1 MNNEL
6 MENAR
11 SGANKKLVVKRDG
24 KVCPYEL
31 SRIRSAVYKAYVEV
45 YHSEEQFKEKIGEII
60 TEVNRRVLEKEEQ
73 KINIEEIQDI
83 VIEEVNKID
92 KVVGKAFKDYR
103 EERSRIREKNS
114 KRQRFYEEV
123 LNCSNID
130 NDNANVNQCSFSG
143 RKYRI
148 ADFEQKEYALK
159 NLISKEG
166 REAFEEGLIY
176 YHDLSSYAIGE
187 HNCLLADI
195 DRGLKEGFKTRNGDV
210 RPANS
215 YSTACQLVA
224 VIFQCQSQVQF
235 GGVASQHL
243 DFSLAPYVKKS
254 FRKHFIKGMSYI
266 EGFSKDEARAKVF
279 EEIPDNMTSIED
291 ERYKKYIGAYNY
303 AMEELEDEGKQATQ
317 GLYHNLNTLE
327 SRAGSQLPFTSINL
341 GRDITPEGRLVNKW
355 VFNASLEGIGKLH
368 RTPIFPISI
377 FQYKKGVNDKEGTP
391 NYDLKKLAL
400 KSLSKRIYPN
410 FVNGDYRGN
419 IEIEDNPNTYMATMG
434 CRTMTGYNQYTDNYD
449 KAGRGNLSPITI
461 ILPKIGLDYGIALK
475 QRDKADVEGFF
486 KKLDDTLELVKN
498 ELIARTEYMF
508 KQSPK
513 SAPFIYDNTIMKGA
527 EDCKGKDNVKECL
540 KHGTLALGILG
551 MAECCI
557 AMFGKHHGES
567 VEAYKFALKV
577 VRRIYDFCKKATEET
592 EYNFGQYFTPAE
604 NLCKTA
610 RNTLALYY
618 GEIEGITTN
627 KFLTNSIHIPV
638 YYQVDAF
645 TKVTLEAPFTQYGT
659 AGCITYVELDN
670 ASVNN
675 LDGLERMIDFA
686 MDLNIPYLAINY
698 PIDTCQKCGYSS
710 QIDGDVCPNCGSK
723 DIERLKR
730 VTGYITV
737 DYRNFNEG
745 KIDEVHKRVKH
756 TIYNPQAKP
765 VLEVAHKELEEMGII
780 KVEV

>member
-1 MNNEL
+1 MINVL
-6 MENAR
+6 
-11 SGANKKLVVKRDG
+11 KRDG
-24 KVCPYEL
+24 REKQFD
-31 SRIRSAVYKAYVEV
+31 SRFIEIAVDRAKD
-45 YHSEEQFKEKIGEII
+45 
-60 TEVNRRVLEKEEQ
+60 EVNCEDEDLGFRIGQLVEETLIENDIQ
-73 KINIEEIQDI
+73 EINIEDIQDL
-83 VIEEVNKID
+83 VIEFLNQENKDVATAYKGFRNKREV
-92 KVVGKAFKDYR
+92 
-103 EERSRIREKNS
+103 ERIKRS
-114 KRQRFYEEV
+114 KTERFYDEV

-130 NDNANVNQCSFSG
+130 NDNSNVDQHSFSG

-148 ADFEQKEYALK
+148 ADYEQKQYALR
-159 NLISKEG
+159 NLISEEG
-166 REAFEEGLIY
+166 RKAFEEGSIY
-176 YHDLSSYAIGE
+176 YHDLASYAIGE
-187 HNCLLADI
+187 HNCLNLDI
-195 DRGLKEGFKTRNGDV
+195 KSGLKNGFVTRNGDV

-224 VIFQCQSQVQF
+224 VMFQCESQVQF
-235 GGVASQHL
+235 GGVGANIF
-243 DFSLAPYVKKS
+243 DYSLEDYVKKS
-254 FRKHFIKGMSYI
+254 FRKYFIKGMKYI
-266 EGFSKDEARAKVF
+266 EGYSKKEARHIVF
-279 EEIPDNMTSIED
+279 TEIPDNLTSIED
-291 ERYKKYIGAYNY
+291 ERYKKYTGAYNY

-341 GRDITPEGRLVNKW
+341 GRDISPEGRLINKW
-355 VFNASLEGIGKLH
+355 VFNASLEGIGKLK

-434 CRTMTGYNQYTDNYD
+434 CRTMTGYNQYTNDYD

-475 QRDKADVEGFF
+475 QRDKADIEGFF
-486 KKLDDTLELVKN
+486 NKLDDTLELVKN

-540 KHGTLALGILG
+540 KHGTLAVGILG

-567 VEAYKFALKV
+567 IEAYEFALKV
-577 VRRIYDFCKKATEET
+577 VRRIYDFCKEATEET

-618 GEIEGITTN
+618 GEIEGVTTN

-638 YYQVDAF
+638 YYQIDAF
-645 TKVTLEAPFTQYGT
+645 SKITLEAPFTQYGT

-675 LDGLERMIDFA
+675 LEGLERIVDFA
-686 MDLNIPYLAINY
+686 MDLNIPYLATNF
-698 PIDTCQKCGYSS
+698 PIDTCKRCGYSS
-710 QIDGDVCPNCGSK
+710 QIDGDKCPNCGSEE
-723 DIERLKR
+723 IERLKR

-737 DYRNFNEG
+737 DYRNFNDG

-756 TIYNPQAKP
+756 TIYNPQVKP
-765 VLEVAHKELEEMGII
+765 VLEVARKKLEEMGII
-780 KVEV
+780 KVEI